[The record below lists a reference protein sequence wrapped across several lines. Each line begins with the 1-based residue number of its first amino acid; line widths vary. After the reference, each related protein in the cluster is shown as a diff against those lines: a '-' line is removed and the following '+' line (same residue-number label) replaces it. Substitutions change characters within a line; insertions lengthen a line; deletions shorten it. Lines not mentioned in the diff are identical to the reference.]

1 MPLSVR
7 RVARAVLATAASPLT
22 LVVGV
27 QAVRAQGTSGAA
39 VDGQILGRAASDSA
53 VAAPLPG
60 ATVTLRNTAN
70 GARTTLVTRGDGR
83 FHVENVEPGGPY
95 TIEARAIGFA
105 PAEESG
111 VVLHL
116 GQRYA
121 AQLTLRAA
129 APVRLEPVRVAGG
142 GEAIDPVDDRSRTGS
157 TYTVTDSAIRRLPVL
172 SRDFVELIQQVPG
185 VIGTSV
191 DGLNNRYNNFLVD
204 GAVNNDFFGLSRGT
218 GTPSGQE
225 GIRSL
230 PLDAIDQFQLRMAPY
245 DVRQGNFVASEI
257 DAITKSGTNDM
268 HGSGFMYY
276 RTQSLVGID
285 TAGKPAGDFRTY
297 DYGLSAGGPI
307 VPDKLHFFVA
317 TELERRV
324 TPYGSPVVGPGT
336 PIPVDSAARFASI
349 LKGYGISPGTYGPYN
364 VYGNDNNVFVKLTA
378 PTGDRGNVELSFNY
392 ADGFTADTLA
402 PGRSVSGDYRLTSAG
417 FAQVGITRATRLRWT
432 SVLGANISN
441 EAIADYLQDDE
452 PRTPASDAPGIF
464 VSGVGAAGTR
474 LIGGGDPASQTFYL
488 RQRTEE
494 LTDNLTI
501 ALGAHTL
508 TAGAS
513 AQLHQ
518 FTFTSLATGL
528 GQWSFSS
535 LTNLAAGTASSFTR
549 TLVLVPGGASAAFP
563 VDQGGAYVQDAWS
576 LPHAV
581 TLTGGMR
588 ADLTAFP
595 DSPVE
600 NAALAKSVLGINTS
614 TFIATQVQF
623 SPRLGANWQVN
634 DATALRGGVGL
645 FQGDMPFNW
654 AGYAYALTG
663 VSQAT
668 LTCKGAATPAFTP
681 DPAAQPTACA
691 GGTGVTPG
699 PAQITVF
706 AHDFKLPQEL
716 KGSVGIDRKLFW
728 GITGSVDVLY
738 QYAVEQVTI
747 HDANLAGPV
756 GTLPG
761 EGGRVLYGTIAPTSA
776 AGTFPTTTP
785 AVVSSA
791 FGPVLVNGNSS
802 GDRSLTI
809 TSRAAKRFTRW
820 LEFNAAYTYENAR
833 EYMSL
838 RDAQTVS
845 NYAYTP
851 VDGSLADRALAT
863 STYDIPS
870 SITVSAT
877 ANGPLGTEF
886 SLSYLGRSGY
896 PYTYI
901 VNGDANADGVGNDVG
916 FYPKQQ
922 NDPVYVPKNASDI
935 SLVRDSAGSLVPARA
950 SAYDS
955 LFNFINGTACL
966 RANAGHLLPR
976 NGCRNPWQN
985 LLNARIGEQL
995 RTLHGQSI
1003 EITLDIFN
1011 VLNLINRSWG
1021 LVRETGTLAGSGTE
1035 NVPFLTLRGT
1045 DPALGRNLYQL
1056 SLPAQNVINAA
1067 QSYWQMQLGLRYNY

>member
-1 MPLSVR
+1 MPISVR
-7 RVARAVLATAASPLT
+7 RAALPVLAAATAALAT
-22 LVVGV
+22 LLR
-27 QAVRAQGTSGAA
+27 APTLFAQGTSGAA
-39 VDGQILGRAASDSA
+39 VDGQILGTS
-53 VAAPLPG
+53 VADFGGAGPLGG

-70 GARTTLVTRGDGR
+70 GARTTLTTRGDGR

-105 PAEESG
+105 PAQQGG

-116 GQRYA
+116 GQRYVV
-121 AQLTLRAA
+121 QLTLRAT
-129 APVRLEPVRVAGG
+129 APAQLEPVRVAG
-142 GEAIDPVDDRSRTGS
+142 EAIDPVNDRSRTGPS
-157 TYTVTDSAIRRLPVL
+157 YTVTDSAIRRLPVL
-172 SRDFVELIQQVPG
+172 SRDFVELIQTVPG

-204 GAVNNDFFGLSRGT
+204 GAANNDFFGLSRGT

-230 PLDAIDQFQLRMAPY
+230 PLDAVDQFQVRIAPY
-245 DVRQGNFVASEI
+245 DVRQGNFVSSEI
-257 DAITKSGTNDM
+257 DAITKSGTNDI
-268 HGSGFMYY
+268 HGSGFLYY
-276 RTQSLVGID
+276 RTQSLVGMD

-297 DYGLSAGGPI
+297 DYGISAGGPI
-307 VPDKLHFFVA
+307 ISDKLHFFVA
-317 TELERRV
+317 TELQRRV
-324 TPYGSPVVGPGT
+324 TPYGGSLVGPGT
-336 PIPVDSAARFASI
+336 PIPVDSAAKFAGA
-349 LKGYGISPGTYGPYN
+349 LKTYGISPGTYGPYN

-378 PTGDRGNVELSFNY
+378 PTGDRGELALSYNY

-402 PGRSVSGDYRLTSAG
+402 PPRSTSGDYRLTSAG

-432 SVLGANISN
+432 SVFGANISN

-452 PRTPASDAPGIF
+452 PRTPASGAPGIF

-488 RQRTEE
+488 RQHTEE

-501 ALGAHTL
+501 ALGAHSI

-528 GQWSFSS
+528 GQWAFSNF
-535 LTNLAAGTASSFTR
+535 TNFAAGTAASFTR
-549 TLVLVPGGASAAFP
+549 TLVLVPGGASANFL
-563 VDQGGAYVQDAWS
+563 VDQGGAYIQDAWS
-576 LPHAV
+576 LPHGITV
-581 TLTGGMR
+581 TGGIR
-588 ADLTAFP
+588 ADLTSFP

-600 NAALAKSVLGINTS
+600 NPTLASSPLAINTAN
-614 TFIATQVQF
+614 FISTQVQF
-623 SPRLGANWQVN
+623 SPRLGVNWQVD

-645 FQGDMPFNW
+645 FAGAMPFNW
-654 AGYAYALTG
+654 AGFAYTLTG

-668 LTCKGAATPAFTP
+668 LTCKNAAAPAFTP
-681 DPAAQPTACA
+681 DPTAQPTSCA

-699 PAQITVF
+699 PAQVTVF
-706 AHDFKLPQEL
+706 AHDFQLPQEL
-716 KGSVGIDRKLFW
+716 KVSVGIDRKLVW
-728 GITGSVDVLY
+728 GITGSLDVLY
-738 QYAVEQVTI
+738 QYAVKQMTI
-747 HDANLAGPV
+747 SDANLTGPV
-756 GTLPG
+756 GTLSG
-761 EGGRVLYGTIAPTSA
+761 EGGRVLYGTIAPASA
-776 AGTFPTTTP
+776 AGTFATTTP
-785 AVVSSA
+785 SVVSA
-791 FGPVLVNGNSS
+791 AVGPVLVNGNSS
-802 GDRSLTI
+802 GDHSFTI
-809 TSRAAKRFTRW
+809 ATRAAKRFTHW
-820 LEFNAAYTYENAR
+820 LEFNAAYTYENSR

-851 VDGSLADRALAT
+851 VDGSLASRALAT
-863 STYDIPS
+863 STYDVPS
-870 SITVSAT
+870 SIAVSAT
-877 ANGPLGTEF
+877 ANGPFGTEL
-886 SLSYLGRSGY
+886 SLSYIGRSGY

-922 NDPVYVPKNASDI
+922 NDPVYVPRNPGDI
-935 SLVRDSAGSLVPARA
+935 SLVRDSAGSLVAARP

-966 RANAGHLLPR
+966 RANEGHLLPR

-985 LLNARIGEQL
+985 LLNARVGERL

-1021 LVRETGTLAGSGTE
+1021 LVRETGTFAGSGTE

-1045 DPALGRNLYQL
+1045 DAALARNLYQL
-1056 SLPAQNVINAA
+1056 SLPANNVLNAA